1 LGRFLW
7 SQLRHRRSRTATLGA
22 GILVAAV
29 SFTLLTSA
37 ASTSELRVIGTV
49 TEHFRPAY
57 DILVRPPGSFS
68 SLERERGLVRANYL
82 SGILG
87 GITMDQYRE
96 IKRIPGVDVAAPIAN
111 IGYIMPFTDIP
122 VTLNDYLNDDP
133 FQLYRIRFT
142 WVANGGAS
150 EYPDS
155 DGFLYYT
162 RRDRFT
168 VGANG
173 LAEILPGGRTVDPC
187 LGFVESGAG
196 RLYRGGPF
204 ARRASEGLDCFSER
218 SPGSR
223 YRRVYSDFPF
233 PPGDV
238 GVTTYAAFPLL
249 VAAIDPTQEQKLLD
263 LDGTVVDGRALRASD
278 RVRSFGDSRFGGHI
292 VPVIGSSRTYVDE
305 VIRVDIE
312 RLHVPESVNL
322 PVRLSQDADTD
333 LFVRRLAGEIVAT
346 ETLSLQPI
354 YDGLLDGFTQ
364 DPATWRSNRITYVRY
379 WSASHVTYEQAAEGR
394 QRPEVTHNDPTLTFS
409 YYYGE
414 GWAPQEN
421 ADLTFRRLDT
431 HNFLSPD
438 PSRSTALHVVG
449 RFDPELLPGF
459 SELSAVPLET
469 YYPPEIEPANRESRN
484 ALSGRPLRPTQNI
497 ADYVQQP
504 PMMLTTLKA
513 AKAFR
518 DPGYVSGPFPDGL
531 ISVIRVRVA
540 GVVGPDAIS
549 RARIESVAAAIH
561 NRTGL
566 AVDITAGSSPRPIL
580 IELPEG
586 KFGRPELLLR
596 EGWVEKG
603 VAIEFVDAIDRK
615 SLALF
620 GLILAICGFFLANGA
635 LASVRSRRTEIGTL
649 LCLGWSQGAIFRAV
663 LGEVALVG
671 LVAGIA
677 GTGLAAALVP
687 AFSLEMP
694 ASRTLLVVPVALAL
708 AVLAGLFPAW
718 RAARSVPMDAVRPA
732 VSERGLRRRLH
743 HVAGVAVAN
752 VARVPSRTALGAA
765 GLAIGVAALTILV
778 ALNAAFQGVL
788 VGTLLGNAVSV
799 QVRGV
804 DLASVAFTIA
814 LGGLSVADVLFLNVR
829 ERAPE
834 LVTLRTTGWRES
846 DLRRLVLLEGLLI
859 GGIGCLTGA
868 LFGAGI
874 AGLVR
879 GVPLT
884 TVVASAGVSA
894 AAGIAVAGLAS
905 LVPLAVVER
914 LTPPTVLAE
923 E

>member
-1 LGRFLW
+1 MGRFLW

-37 ASTSELRVIGTV
+37 ASTSELRVVRTV
-49 TEHFRPAY
+49 TKYFRPAY
-57 DILVRPPGSFS
+57 DILVRPSDSFS
-68 SLERERGLVRANYL
+68 ALERERGLVRANYL

-96 IKRIPGVDVAAPIAN
+96 IKRIPGIEVAAPIAN
-111 IGYIMPFTDIP
+111 VGYIMPFTDIP
-122 VTLNDYLNDDP
+122 ITMNDYLNDDP
-133 FQLYRIRFT
+133 FQLYRVRFT

-150 EYPDS
+150 KYPDA
-155 DGFLYYT
+155 DGYLYYT
-162 RRDRFT
+162 RKHRFALEAQGIEEVLRAT
-168 VGANG
+168 
-173 LAEILPGGRTVDPC
+173 RTAQPC
-187 LGFVESGAG
+187 LGFVKSSAG
-196 RLYRGGPF
+196 RLYSGPF
-204 ARRASEGLDCFSER
+204 ARHATDDLDCFSER
-218 SPGSR
+218 SPGR
-223 YRRVYSDFPF
+223 EFRRAISDFPF

-249 VAAIDPTQEQKLLD
+249 VAAIDPVQEQKLLD
-263 LDGTVVDGRALRASD
+263 LDGTIVEGRALRASD
-278 RVRSFGDSRFGGHI
+278 RLRSFGSGRLAGRI
-292 VPVIGSSRTYVDE
+292 VSVIGSSRTYVDE
-305 VIRVDIE
+305 VINVEIE
-312 RLHVPESVNL
+312 RLSVPESMNL
-322 PVRLSQDADTD
+322 PVRLSRPTGTD
-333 LFVRRLAGEIVAT
+333 RFVRGLPGDVVGT

-354 YDGLLDGFTQ
+354 YGSLLHSFTQ
-364 DPATWRSNRITYVRY
+364 DPATWRSNRTTYVRL
-379 WSASHVTYEQAAEGR
+379 WSASDVTYEATTGGHL
-394 QRPEVTHNDPTLTFS
+394 RPEVTHNDPGPTFS
-409 YYYGE
+409 YYYGD

-421 ADLTFRRLDT
+421 ADLTFRSLDT
-431 HNFLSPD
+431 HNFTLD
-438 PSRSTALHVVG
+438 TTRTTALHVVG

-469 YYPPEIEPANRESRN
+469 YYPPEIEPANPESRS

-504 PMMLTTLKA
+504 PMMLTTLQA
-513 AKAFR
+513 AKTFR
-518 DPGYVSGPFPDGL
+518 DPGYVSGTFPEGP

-540 GVVGPDAIS
+540 GVLGPDALS
-549 RARIESVAAAIH
+549 RARIEGVAAAIH
-561 NRTGL
+561 DRTGL

-580 IELPEG
+580 VELPEG

-603 VAIEFVDAIDRK
+603 VAVEFVDAIDRK

-635 LASVRSRRTEIGTL
+635 LASVRSRRGEIGTL

-687 AFSLEMP
+687 AFSLDMP
-694 ASRTLLVVPVALAL
+694 ATRILLVVPVALVL
-708 AVLAGLFPAW
+708 AVLAGLVPAW
-718 RAARSVPMDAVRPA
+718 RAARSIPMDAVRPA

-743 HVAGVAVAN
+743 RVSGIAVAN

-804 DLASVAFTIA
+804 DLASVGFTIA

-829 ERAPE
+829 ERAAE
-834 LVTLRTTGWRES
+834 LVTLRTLGWDEA
-846 DLRRLVLLEGLLI
+846 DLRRLILFEGLAI
-859 GGIGCLTGA
+859 GGIGCLAGA
-868 LFGAGI
+868 LVGAGI
-874 AGLVR
+874 AGFVR
-879 GVPLT
+879 GVPLA
-884 TVVASAGVSA
+884 TVAVSAGVSA

>member
-1 LGRFLW
+1 MGRFLW

-22 GILVAAV
+22 GVLVAAV

-37 ASTSELRVIGTV
+37 ASTSDLRVVGTV

-57 DILVRPPGSFS
+57 DILVRPTDSFS
-68 SLERERGLVRANYL
+68 SVERERGLVRANYM

-96 IKRIPGVDVAAPIAN
+96 IRRIPGVEVAAPIAN
-111 IGYIMPFTDIP
+111 VGYIMPFTDIS
-122 VTLNDYLNDDP
+122 VRLNGHLNEDQ
-133 FQLYRIRFT
+133 FQLYRVRFT
-142 WVANGGAS
+142 WVAHGGAS
-150 EYPDS
+150 AYPDA
-155 DGFLYYT
+155 DGYLYYT
-162 RRDRFT
+162 RRDRFEI
-168 VGANG
+168 GAHG
-173 LAEILPGGRTVDPC
+173 IEEVLPGGGTAEPC
-187 LGFVESGAG
+187 RGFSESNEG
-196 RLYRGGPF
+196 RLYPGGPF
-204 ARRASEGLDCFSER
+204 ARRATEGLDCFSER
-218 SPGSR
+218 SPE
-223 YRRVYSDFPF
+223 RRFRTAISDDPF

-238 GVTTYAAFPLL
+238 GVTTYGWFPVL
-249 VAAIDPTQEQKLLD
+249 VAAIDPVQEQKLLD
-263 LDGTVVDGRALRASD
+263 LAGTIVEGRALRASD
-278 RVRSFGDSRFGGHI
+278 RVRSFGSGGFGGHVI
-292 VPVIGSSRTYVDE
+292 PVLGSSRTYVDE
-305 VIRVDIE
+305 VIHVDIE
-312 RLHVPESVNL
+312 RLDVPDSMNL
-322 PVRLSQDADTD
+322 PVRLSEPTGTD
-333 LFVRRLAGEIVAT
+333 RFVRQLTGQVVGT

-354 YDGLLDGFTQ
+354 YDRLLDVFTD
-364 DPATWRSNRITYVRY
+364 DPATWKSNRTSYVRY
-379 WSASHVTYEQAAEGR
+379 WSASDVTYGSTGGGAL
-394 QRPEVTHNDPTLTFS
+394 RPAVVENDPTLTFS

-421 ADLTFRRLDT
+421 ADVTFRALDPHNFSLDT
-431 HNFLSPD
+431 A
-438 PSRSTALHVVG
+438 RTTALHVIG

-469 YYPPEIEPANRESRN
+469 YYPPEIEPADDASRE
-484 ALSGRPLRPTQNI
+484 ALGGRPLRPTQNI

-504 PMMLTTLKA
+504 PMMLTTLRA
-513 AKAFR
+513 ARAFR

-540 GVVGPDAIS
+540 GVVGPDAVS

-694 ASRTLLVVPVALAL
+694 ATRTLLVVPVALAL
-708 AVLAGLFPAW
+708 AVLAGLVPAW

-743 HVAGVAVAN
+743 HVRGVAVAN

-834 LVTLRTTGWRES
+834 FVTLRTTGWRES
-846 DLRRLVLLEGLLI
+846 DLRRLVLLEGLII
-859 GGIGCLTGA
+859 GGIGCLAGA

-874 AGLVR
+874 AGFVR

-884 TVVASAGVSA
+884 TVLASAGVSA